1 MNSSNCDDMASSGD
15 DSKVS
20 VVGSSDNGSTES
32 PNILS
37 GNKTT
42 EMLTDPEYTGQRY
55 IINHEDLSPSELDE
69 LELFPGGLE
78 LPPMRSP
85 RGSLHSIYGG
95 GGSPSRLLQSC
106 VVLLSQ
112 WKHFSP
118 VKRKIIVPKGKTYS
132 MVELIMH
139 MINLIF

>member
-1 MNSSNCDDMASSGD
+1 MASSGD

-95 GGSPSRLLQSC
+95 GGSPSRLLQSW
-106 VVLLSQ
+106 VVLLLN
-112 WKHFSP
+112 WKHFPP
-118 VKRKIIVPKGKTYS
+118 VKRKKLNCT
-132 MVELIMH
+132 
-139 MINLIF
+139 

>member
-1 MNSSNCDDMASSGD
+1 
-15 DSKVS
+15 
-20 VVGSSDNGSTES
+20 
-32 PNILS
+32 
-37 GNKTT
+37 
-42 EMLTDPEYTGQRY
+42 MLTDPEYTGQRY

-95 GGSPSRLLQSC
+95 GGSPSRLLQSW

-132 MVELIMH
+132 MVELMH
-139 MINLIF
+139 MINLLF